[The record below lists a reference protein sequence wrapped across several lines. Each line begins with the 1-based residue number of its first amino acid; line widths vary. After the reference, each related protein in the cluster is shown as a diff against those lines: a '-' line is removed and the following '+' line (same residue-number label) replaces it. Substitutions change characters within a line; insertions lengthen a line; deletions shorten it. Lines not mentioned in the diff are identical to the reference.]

1 MSLFIAAQKCFH
13 VEIVVDSAKESIEKK
28 TYHANYRAAN
38 L

>member
-13 VEIVVDSAKESIEKK
+13 AEIVVDSAKESIEKK
-28 TYHANYRAAN
+28 TYHANYRVTN